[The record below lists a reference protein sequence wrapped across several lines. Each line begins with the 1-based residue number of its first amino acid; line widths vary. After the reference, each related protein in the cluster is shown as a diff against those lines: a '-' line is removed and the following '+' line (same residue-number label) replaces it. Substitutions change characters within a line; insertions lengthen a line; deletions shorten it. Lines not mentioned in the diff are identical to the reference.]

1 MIDRRDFLTVTAAT
15 AMAAGL
21 GTGFGRAA
29 AAQKISQDDLLKF
42 NAKGQVTLVHY
53 TDCHA
58 QIKPLYFREPSINLG
73 VGEAKGQPPHLT
85 DEAFLKRF
93 GIEAGS
99 ADAYAL
105 TSKDFAV
112 LAKNYGRVG
121 GTDRMSTLLKAIR
134 AERPGKTIFLDGG
147 DTLHGSYTALK
158 SKGADMVRIMN
169 ALKCEAMVGHW
180 EFTLGEERVKVFIEQ
195 MEFPFLASNV
205 IDNEW
210 EEEVFEHTKMFER
223 GGIKVAVIGQAFP
236 YTPVANPRWMIP
248 AWSFGIRDDVMQGR
262 VTAAREAGAELVVV
276 LSHNG
281 FDVDKKMASKVEGI
295 DVILCGHTH
304 DAVPRPI
311 QVGKTML
318 VSSGSHG
325 KFLSRVDV
333 EVSGGRMAGLEHR
346 LIPVLT
352 DAITPDP
359 EIIKMVD
366 EIRGPHEEHL
376 NTELGRTETLLY
388 RRGNFNGTFD
398 DLLCEAMLEE
408 READLSFSPGTR
420 WGASVLP
427 GQPITWEHVYN
438 MTAITYPNCYRIDMT
453 GEFIKTVLEDV
464 ADNLFNSDPY
474 FQQGGDMVR
483 VGGLGYTIDVNKLIG
498 NRISNMTMLKTGKP
512 IDPSR
517 TYKVAGWA
525 SVNEGTEGPPI
536 WDVAANYIK
545 RKKVIDLKPNQ
556 SIKVIG
562 A

>member
-1 MIDRRDFLTVTAAT
+1 
-15 AMAAGL
+15 
-21 GTGFGRAA
+21 
-29 AAQKISQDDLLKF
+29 
-42 NAKGQVTLVHY
+42 
-53 TDCHA
+53 
-58 QIKPLYFREPSINLG
+58 
-73 VGEAKGQPPHLT
+73 
-85 DEAFLKRF
+85 
-93 GIEAGS
+93 
-99 ADAYAL
+99 
-105 TSKDFAV
+105 
-112 LAKNYGRVG
+112 
-121 GTDRMSTLLKAIR
+121 
-134 AERPGKTIFLDGG
+134 
-147 DTLHGSYTALK
+147 
-158 SKGADMVRIMN
+158 
-169 ALKCEAMVGHW
+169 
-180 EFTLGEERVKVFIEQ
+180 
-195 MEFPFLASNV
+195 
-205 IDNEW
+205 
-210 EEEVFEHTKMFER
+210 
-223 GGIKVAVIGQAFP
+223 
-236 YTPVANPRWMIP
+236 MIP